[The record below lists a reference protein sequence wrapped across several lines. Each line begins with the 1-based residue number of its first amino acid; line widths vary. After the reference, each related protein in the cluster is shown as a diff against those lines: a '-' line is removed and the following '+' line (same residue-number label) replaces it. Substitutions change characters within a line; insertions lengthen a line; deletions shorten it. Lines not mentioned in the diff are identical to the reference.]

1 MDYYVY
7 HNSGNEQKM
16 EEIKSLKMLKQETE
30 DNIKALEREVIEY
43 LSENEDDC
51 KATNS
56 KGKEILQFIGNM
68 CKATYSPQEREIV
81 DKEEVKKLLND
92 KDYQKVRKV
101 SYYSVLRVS

>member
-1 MDYYVY
+1 MCITTAEM
-7 HNSGNEQKM
+7 NQKM
-16 EEIKSLKMLKQETE
+16 EKRKNMQMQLKKME
-30 DNIKALEREVIEY
+30 DDIKALDMDIIEY
-43 LSENEDDC
+43 LMDNLNDC
-51 KATNS
+51 LTTNS

-68 CKATYSPQEREIV
+68 CKATYSPQERETV